1 MSIISY
7 LHIKNLYNKK
17 KLLSFGVFLLT
28 FCMLYPTATVY
39 AFQNPLTKN
48 QPIFEML
55 NMETLAEEKP
65 KEKEIII
72 AVIDTGID
80 TNHDFLK
87 PILWENYME
96 IAGNDKDDDKNG
108 YIDDIYGWNFYN
120 DNNSVC
126 SYNEEGKASPKDND
140 NHGTHIAGII
150 ASSIYTLFGT
160 TVENYDIPIK
170 IMPIKVTGGE
180 YGTGK
185 STSLIKAIQY
195 ASKMGAS
202 ICNISLNSSS
212 YNDEL
217 YTTMLKSNML
227 FVCSAGNQVQNG
239 TNIDENPTYPA
250 SFSLPNLISVTA
262 TDEQGEYAPYSNYGE
277 TSVHLAATGNRIYSS
292 MVGNIYGSFTGTSMS
307 TPFVTSTAAS
317 LMVTYP
323 HLSPYDVKQI
333 LTHSVTEKQSLQGKV
348 SSGGLLNIKDA
359 FAYAKTYIPMEDIT
373 APIINIKR
381 KNSTITI
388 QVTDDIS
395 SLRSISYLRGNR
407 KLSDF
412 TKEKKGKELSSLT
425 LNLSKGTYTFYVCDF
440 VGNEK
445 IETIT
450 IP

>member
-7 LHIKNLYNKK
+7 LHNKNLYIKK
-17 KLLSFGVFLLT
+17 KLLSFGIFLFIFSIL
-28 FCMLYPTATVY
+28 CPTITVH

-48 QPIFEML
+48 QAIFE
-55 NMETLAEEKP
+55 TLHMTTLVEDEP
-65 KEKEIII
+65 KDKEIII

-80 TNHDFLK
+80 IKHDFLK

-96 IAGNDKDDDKNG
+96 IYGNNKDDDKNG
-108 YIDDIYGWNFYN
+108 YVDDVYGWNFYN
-120 DNNSVC
+120 DTSSVC
-126 SYNEEGKASPKDND
+126 SYHHDGKASPKDND

-150 ASSIYTLFGT
+150 ASSIYTQFGT

-180 YGTGK
+180 NGTGK

-202 ICNISLNSSS
+202 ICNISLNTSS
-212 YNDEL
+212 YTDEL

-227 FVCSAGNQVQNG
+227 FICSAGNQVQEG
-239 TNIDENPTYPA
+239 KDIDETPTYPA
-250 SFSLPNLISVTA
+250 SFSLPNLISVAA
-262 TDEQGEYAPYSNYGE
+262 TNEQGEYALYSNYGK
-277 TSVHLAATGNRIYSS
+277 TSVHLAATGNHIYSS
-292 MVGNIYGSFTGTSMS
+292 IVGNTYGSFSGTSMA

-323 HLSPYDVKQI
+323 HLSPYDIKQI
-333 LTHSVTEKQSLQGKV
+333 LTHSVTEKQSLQDKV
-348 SSGGLLNIKDA
+348 SSSGLLNIKEA
-359 FAYAKTYIPMEDIT
+359 FTYAKTYIPTEDIT
-373 APIINIKR
+373 APTIDFKR
-381 KNSTITI
+381 KNTTITV

-395 SLRSISYLRGNR
+395 SIRSIFYLRGNR

-412 TKEKKGKELSSLT
+412 TKEKKGKELSSLI

-440 VGNEK
+440 AGNEK